1 MTQEEKRLFL
11 AFKKELKEIK
21 DITDYF
27 SRKNQGDKKEHICK
41 LCGEE
46 FESGRQLGGH
56 MSRKHPGKAIEYG
69 FKKELHK
76 VKEIERNRRKYF
88 KELDDA
94 VKKEQRED

>member
-1 MTQEEKRLFL
+1 MFLF
-11 AFKKELKEIK
+11 KEIK
-21 DITDYF
+21 DIIDYF
-27 SRKNQGDKKEHICK
+27 ERKNPGEKKEHICK

-88 KELDDA
+88 KELEEEI
-94 VKKEQRED
+94 KLE